1 MKPRVTIFL
10 QVIIVLIAIAALVLM
25 IRLPMAEGRAKN
37 LDWVD
42 IYLDPFLLYG
52 YAASIALFVGLYKAF
67 KLLGH
72 IRQNQVFSQHSV
84 NAIRSIEQCA
94 IAFSI
99 LIVAAGIYI
108 RIFHAKDDDPA
119 GFLAIC
125 MVIVLLSM
133 VVAAAAEVFKAT
145 LQKGLDLKSENE
157 TLTAQLKK

>member
-10 QVIIVLIAIAALVLM
+10 QVVLVLIAVVALAMM
-25 IRLPMAEGRAKN
+25 IRLPMTEGRAKN
-37 LDWVD
+37 LDWVN
-42 IYLDPFLLYG
+42 IYLDPFILYG

-72 IRQNQVFSQHSV
+72 IRQNQVFSQPSV
-84 NAIRSIEQCA
+84 NALRSIEHCA
-94 IAFSI
+94 IALSI
-99 LIVAAGIYI
+99 LIIAAGIYI
-108 RIFHAKDDDPA
+108 RVFHAKDDDPA

-125 MVIVLLSM
+125 MVIVFLSM

-157 TLTAQLKK
+157 ILNQQLKK